1 MAPPA
6 HRELHPWAGVLS
18 YLVPG
23 LGQICQG
30 RLSKGLFFLVSLYGL
45 FFVGMYLDDW
55 KAVYIPDARHNA
67 GKLPNWVNNLINR
80 PQFLGQFW
88 IGVAVWPAIYHYN
101 QTPPRDEP
109 AGSFW
114 QQLEQA
120 PKEDEINQLIRDS
133 DKTWDLGW
141 VYTVIAGVL
150 NVLVIYDAF
159 AGPAMASAEAE
170 VNPRREG
177 GVPA

>member
-1 MAPPA
+1 
-6 HRELHPWAGVLS
+6 
-18 YLVPG
+18 

-45 FFVGMYLDDW
+45 FFGGMYLDDW
-55 KAVYIPDARHNA
+55 KNVF
-67 GKLPNWVNNLINR
+67 LPPLPPKYPLLPKVVNNLIDR

-88 IGVAVWPAIYHYN
+88 IGVAAWPAIWQYKQLPVPSEQQSPFWHRFE
-101 QTPPRDEP
+101 QTPPEVTLNALQTD
-109 AGSFW
+109 G
-114 QQLEQA
+114 
-120 PKEDEINQLIRDS
+120 

-159 AGPAMASAEAE
+159 AGPALGTAEPQ
-170 VNPRREG
+170 VRRVRPEE
-177 GVPA
+177 VPA